1 MKLRIIRNA
10 TVILNE
16 RPNSVH
22 SWIAHG
28 IWADVDDQL
37 AELDDDQRA
46 RVEAAIERGEDFVE
60 V

>member
-10 TVILNE
+10 TVILND

-22 SWIAHG
+22 SWIADRM
-28 IWADVDDQL
+28 WADVDDQL

-46 RVEAAIERGEDFVE
+46 KIEAAIERGDETVE